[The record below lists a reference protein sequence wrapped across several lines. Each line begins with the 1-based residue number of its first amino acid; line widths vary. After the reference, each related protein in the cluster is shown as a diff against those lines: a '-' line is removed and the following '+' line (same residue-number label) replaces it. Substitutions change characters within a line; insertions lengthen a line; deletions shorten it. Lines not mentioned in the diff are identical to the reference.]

1 MDIYSAQHLQCMC
14 TLYNIVYCTLHSTRG
29 SNGDGL
35 YQDVCRDGRDE
46 DIVMHTIEL
55 TVQGRIQTG
64 VLYVVGAG

>member
-1 MDIYSAQHLQCMC
+1 MHSTYSMC

-35 YQDVCRDGRDE
+35 YKDVCRDGRDE